1 MTDSKEIT
9 TGGGREIAQH
19 EADPQGISASQR
31 LALIKEA
38 LVNPDVAPEKA
49 AAMMELTFK
58 LEDRQARA
66 RFIEAKAAAISAM
79 PHIGK
84 DGRNTHTD
92 IAYSTWERMQPMITP
107 VLERHGLA
115 LNFKIGHVDGKVAV
129 KPILSGHGWVEEG
142 GEVVLP
148 ADGSGSKNNV
158 QAVGSS
164 IKYGQ
169 RYAAMAMLNLISRGL
184 VEDDDGQAG
193 GGGSTDPYAMLSDK
207 ERAWVDEGRSVA
219 ADGME
224 AYETWFKADKQR
236 AGFLAYAKAGN
247 GQTWHLQNKGLA
259 EKQTPASE

>member
-1 MTDSKEIT
+1 MANEIT
-9 TGGGREIAQH
+9 TGGGREIAH
-19 EADPQGISASQR
+19 HDGEDEARGITASQR

-66 RFIEAKAAAISAM
+66 RFIEEKAAAISEM

-92 IAYSTWERMQPMITP
+92 IRYSTWERMQPAITP

-115 LNFKIGHVDGKVAV
+115 LNFKIGHRDGKVAV
-129 KPILSGHGWVEEG
+129 TPILSGHGWVEEG

-158 QAVGSS
+158 QAIGSS

-184 VEDDDGQAG
+184 VEDDDGHAG
-193 GGGSTDPYAMLSDK
+193 GGGAVDPYDALTDE
-207 ERAWVDEGRSVA
+207 ERGWVEEGREVA
-219 ADGME
+219 KEGME
-224 AYETWFKADKQR
+224 AYSAWFKADKHR
-236 AGFLAYAKAGN
+236 AGFLAYNKGAN
-247 GQTWHLQNKGLA
+247 GQSWHDQNKA
-259 EKQTPASE
+259 CAAAVDAN